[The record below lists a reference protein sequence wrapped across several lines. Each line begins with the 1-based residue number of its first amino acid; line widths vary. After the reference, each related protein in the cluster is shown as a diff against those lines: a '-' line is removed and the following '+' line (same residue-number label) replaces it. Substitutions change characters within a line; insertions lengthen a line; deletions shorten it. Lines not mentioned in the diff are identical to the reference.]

1 MVTIIITFYSLRKI
15 TDMNDD
21 NNIYRCFLSPAD
33 F

>member
-21 NNIYRCFLSPAD
+21 NIYRCFLSPAD